1 MPEPDAVV
9 TLAGDVG
16 DVITGLTLVAA
27 GVATWTR
34 ARPSRTGPLLVL
46 AGAAWLAGDV
56 VGALVFAHR
65 GPLVHALLTFPTG
78 RTRSR
83 PVMVVIAA
91 AYVDGLLPAAARE
104 PWSTLAL
111 MVAVLSIA
119 AWRWSAATG
128 VERRSLLVPLGCAG
142 LVGVPLTLS
151 AIGRL
156 TGTDT
161 YVLATWTYEAAI
173 VLTAWALAVN
183 LLSSRSVRAAATGLI
198 VDLADRQEP
207 RALRDA
213 LSRSVGDPGLVIAYR
228 VDPEWVDEVG
238 QPVTLPVPEESEQ
251 RMVTFVEDGG
261 SPVAALVHDAAA
273 LRDPMLAQSVG
284 AAVRLVLA
292 NVRLQA
298 EDAART
304 RDVDAS
310 RRRLIEAGD
319 EQRRSLREQ
328 LRVGAEQTLA
338 DVSHELAALAA
349 SRQSAPPGDLHD
361 LVEELDAAREDL
373 ARFAQGVHPK
383 ALTEHGLPEAL
394 RDLASYAAVPVSVE
408 VPSRRFSPPLEVAA
422 YFVCSEALANVAKY
436 AEASQASI
444 KVIDSGP
451 RLVVQVSDDG
461 QGGADPARGSGLR
474 GLADRVEALGGRLS
488 ISSPAGVGTILEAEL
503 PIAQEA
509 S

>member
-34 ARPSRTGPLLVL
+34 ARPSRTGQLLVL

-78 RTRSR
+78 RTRSK

-111 MVAVLSIA
+111 MVAVLSVA

-128 VERRSLLVPLGCAG
+128 VERRALLVPLVCAG

-173 VLTAWALAVN
+173 VLTAWALAVD

-213 LSRSVGDPGLVIAYR
+213 LSRSVGDPALVIAYR

-238 QPVTLPVPEESEQ
+238 QPVTLPVPEDE
-251 RMVTFVEDGG
+251 RTADGDLRG
-261 SPVAALVHDAAA
+261 GRRIARGCARPRRRSPSRPHAGAVG
-273 LRDPMLAQSVG
+273 RRCREVG
-284 AAVRLVLA
+284 AR
-292 NVRLQA
+292 QC
-298 EDAART
+298 AAPGRG
-304 RDVDAS
+304 RRAHA
-310 RRRLIEAGD
+310 RRRC
-319 EQRRSLREQ
+319 
-328 LRVGAEQTLA
+328 V
-338 DVSHELAALAA
+338 
-349 SRQSAPPGDLHD
+349 APTAH
-361 LVEELDAAREDL
+361 
-373 ARFAQGVHPK
+373 
-383 ALTEHGLPEAL
+383 
-394 RDLASYAAVPVSVE
+394 
-408 VPSRRFSPPLEVAA
+408 
-422 YFVCSEALANVAKY
+422 
-436 AEASQASI
+436 
-444 KVIDSGP
+444 
-451 RLVVQVSDDG
+451 
-461 QGGADPARGSGLR
+461 RGW
-474 GLADRVEALGGRLS
+474 
-488 ISSPAGVGTILEAEL
+488 
-503 PIAQEA
+503 
-509 S
+509 